1 MPLLTILV
9 FFFFILLHSGIL
21 SEAFQ
26 VAQWLRTRLPV
37 QETQE
42 TRVQTLGWE
51 DPLESRMATPSSIL
65 AWKTPGTEEP
75 GGLPS
80 MGLHRV
86 RCDWSDLAAAAV
98 MDWMGA
104 SLVVLVVKNP
114 PANAGDTGDKGSIP
128 GSGRFPGGGH
138 GNPLQYSCLE
148 KPMDRGAWWATVH
161 GIAESDTT
169 EAIWHAR
176 AVDWMTLKCSEDC
189 VTGRIQVKE
198 RLLPLWF
205 GRRSST

>member
-1 MPLLTILV
+1 
-9 FFFFILLHSGIL
+9 
-21 SEAFQ
+21 
-26 VAQWLRTRLPV
+26 
-37 QETQE
+37 
-42 TRVQTLGWE
+42 
-51 DPLESRMATPSSIL
+51 
-65 AWKTPGTEEP
+65 
-75 GGLPS
+75 
-80 MGLHRV
+80 
-86 RCDWSDLAAAAV
+86 

-114 PANAGDTGDKGSIP
+114 PANTGDTGDKGSIS
-128 GSGRFPGGGH
+128 GSGRFPGGGY

-148 KPMDRGAWWATVH
+148 KPMVRGAWWATVH

-176 AVDWMTLKCSEDC
+176 TVDWMTLKCSEDC

-205 GRRSST
+205 GRRSSTSIRRPAEMNSVITALNEGKTGGHKGRHLVPGTEPDMYNQPAYRTPLGPLRLFSLLYSYRSILLISL